1 MVVRL
6 IGAIVQPVVKL
17 VMLITAATELLSVFQ
32 ATLPAHQNTLIALLN
47 VRLGLVTQ
55 DIINPAVVVSW
66 LVSLKPV
73 NPVVLMV

>member
-6 IGAIVQPVVKL
+6 IGAIVQQVVKL
-17 VMLITAATELLSVFQ
+17 VMLITAETEQPSAFQ

-55 DIINPAVVVSW
+55 DIINPET
-66 LVSLKPV
+66 
-73 NPVVLMV
+73 VVLILVTP